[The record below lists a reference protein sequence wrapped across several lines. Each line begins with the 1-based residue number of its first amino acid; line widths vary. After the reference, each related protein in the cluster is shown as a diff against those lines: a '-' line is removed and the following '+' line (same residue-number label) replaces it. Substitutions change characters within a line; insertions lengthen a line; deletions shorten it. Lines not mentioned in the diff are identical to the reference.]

1 MKLYLFGDQTFE
13 VQPHLQHLLQK
24 RDNLFLHEF
33 LNQSY
38 NALRAELFKIPY
50 SIRKDLPRF
59 TCQEDLLL
67 WDQSGPRCVALD
79 MAMTTL
85 YQLGTF
91 IRYVADSSILLGEV
105 LTFSSQAGISS
116 YDAQNTRVVGLCT
129 GAFAAAAVSCSSFT
143 ADLIPMAVSS
153 VVAAFRTGLLVTDT
167 ARRIDPSQGLNRS
180 WALLVPG
187 QKAAKVFQE
196 FWDTQVSN
204 VTQHMEITIAY

>member
-1 MKLYLFGDQTFE
+1 MASHMKLYLFGDQTFE

-24 RDNLFLHEF
+24 CDNLFLHEF

-91 IRYVADSSILLGEV
+91 IRCVTNTSIVPERV
-105 LTFSSQAGISS
+105 LTVSSQAGISS

-167 ARRIDPSQGLNRS
+167 ARRVDPNQDLNRS

-187 QKAAKVFQE
+187 QKAAKAFQE
-196 FWDTQVSN
+196 FWDAQVTLHN
-204 VTQHMEITIAY
+204 TLR